1 MEDLKNDV
9 VRNYALTVH
18 EENNQLKE
26 KIKTLNNNIE
36 MLQNEIDFYKQSLQL
51 KDEEVKKLNEKL
63 DEIITEYNTK
73 FNEMNSILSVCKKEY
88 EDFMIS
94 KAKNNRTLNDLNHA
108 LNRQLA
114 KIKKNDKE

>member
-26 KIKTLNNNIE
+26 KIKTLNDKNE

-51 KDEEVKKLNEKL
+51 KDEEIKKLNEKL
-63 DEIITEYNTK
+63 DEITTEYKTK
-73 FNEMNSILSVCKKEY
+73 FNEMNSIISVCKKEY
-88 EDFMIS
+88 TDFMLS
-94 KAKNNRTLNDLNHA
+94 KAKNNRIINDLNHA
-108 LNRQLA
+108 LNKQLA
-114 KIKKNDKE
+114 KIKKNEE